1 MEFEE
6 LAPLFVSRSAEF
18 GTATVWVGD
27 VFISVISYNGSHDED
42 LALAWAADADG
53 AELFACYALD
63 DGRDFIL
70 LKRLHTKQSILDAIL
85 ELQEAIEKR
94 FP

>member
-27 VFISVISYNGSHDED
+27 VFISVLSYNGSHDED
-42 LALAWAADADG
+42 EALKWALEVDDT
-53 AELFACYALD
+53 ELFACYPMS
-63 DGRDFIL
+63 DGRDFL
-70 LKRLHTKQSILDAIL
+70 LMKRLHTKQSILDAVL

-94 FP
+94 FV